1 MLCFIKFV
9 VPKKYMDKKGVVGG
23 LSIFPSKFFGLKM
36 PENFVAEPFS
46 LSIKS
51 GIAKKYPSE
60 GYVTFFRRK
69 FFVSHCRK
77 RP

>member
-9 VPKKYMDKKGVVGG
+9 VPKKYMDKKGGVGG

-51 GIAKKYPSE
+51 GIAKK
-60 GYVTFFRRK
+60 
-69 FFVSHCRK
+69 
-77 RP
+77 